1 MVNHSWL
8 WILRNGCH
16 HSSWQ
21 RISFVIYGSP
31 HQGHRNNWA
40 WGQCDQL
47 DDKETTQTATRSRQT
62 SFRDSRLR
70 SLNVQLDKS
79 SSARNKRE
87 NWWTGSDHAFDIGKV
102 QVIDASFLLR
112 ASVSSF
118 IALLKNAEWQSLN
131 SVRSLIMSWYSGA
144 SYSAFTSWRMGN
156 AIQTVGCPG
165 SPSRTSVGMS
175 LKTYAWVKKTICST
189 QLLQRARSQNNNLAF

>member
-87 NWWTGSDHAFDIGKV
+87 NWWTGSDHAFDIGMV

-118 IALLKNAEWQSLN
+118 IALLKNAELTITEQRTEFNHVLILRSFVFRIYIMEDGKRN
-131 SVRSLIMSWYSGA
+131 SNS
-144 SYSAFTSWRMGN
+144 RM
-156 AIQTVGCPG
+156 P
-165 SPSRTSVGMS
+165 
-175 LKTYAWVKKTICST
+175 
-189 QLLQRARSQNNNLAF
+189 

>member
-70 SLNVQLDKS
+70 SLNVQLNES
-79 SSARNKRE
+79 SSARNKRG
-87 NWWTGSDHAFDIGKV
+87 NWWPGSDHAFDIGMV

-118 IALLKNAEWQSLN
+118 IALLKKLSWYSLYR
-131 SVRSLIMSWYSGA
+131 VRSLIISWYSGT
-144 SYSAFTSWRMGN
+144 SYSTFASCSLGKAFK
-156 AIQTVGCPG
+156 TVGCPG
-165 SPSRTSVGMS
+165 WPSRTSVGMS
-175 LKTYAWVKKTICST
+175 L
-189 QLLQRARSQNNNLAF
+189 